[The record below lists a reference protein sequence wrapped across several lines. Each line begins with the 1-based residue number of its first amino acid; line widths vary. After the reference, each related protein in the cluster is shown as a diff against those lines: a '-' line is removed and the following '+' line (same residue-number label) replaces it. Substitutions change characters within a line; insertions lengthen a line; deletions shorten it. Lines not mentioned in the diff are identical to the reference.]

1 MNLKSNFVFLF
12 ICLAIFIS
20 CGDASK
26 NETELVT
33 KSVSEVTPLNYA
45 EGFRIKNF
53 DSYKQI
59 EVLNKGVVVNTYIL
73 YNEKSSKP
81 SISIKN
87 AVYVKTPVKNVAAMS
102 SLYVGFL
109 ERLNLTSSIKAVDN
123 VDYISNQKII
133 DGVAAKTISQLAI
146 AGNINE
152 ELTIALHPDLIIN
165 YGSGTSQSDK
175 NEKLANAGIPMVYC
189 LDHLETNPLGRAEWI
204 KLIACFYEKEKE
216 ADSLFTLTATNY
228 LALKNEAGQAK
239 EKPSVLTELKL
250 NDAWYVP
257 GGKSFMATLINDAN
271 GVYCWANDTTVG
283 SLPLSFEQ
291 VYEKAS
297 GADYWLNVLFCKSLN
312 DIKKLDNRYTN
323 FKAFKNK
330 QVFNNDLIVTPQG
343 GNAYWETG
351 LIEPDKILNDMIK
364 ILHPELL
371 KEKSFNYYHQL
382 N

>member
-1 MNLKSNFVFLF
+1 MTLKSNFIFLF
-12 ICLAIFIS
+12 ACLAIFVS
-20 CGDASK
+20 CSDAGK
-26 NETELVT
+26 IETELVT
-33 KSVSEVTPLNYA
+33 KSVSIDAPLNYA

-53 DSYKQI
+53 EGYKQI
-59 EVLNKGVVVNTYIL
+59 EVLNKGVLVNNYIL
-73 YNEKSSKP
+73 YNEKLGKP
-81 SISIKN
+81 QIKLAK

-123 VDYISNQKII
+123 VDYISNKKVI
-133 DGVAAKTISQLAI
+133 DGVAAKTITQLAI

-175 NEKLANAGIPMVYC
+175 QEKLANAGIPIVYC
-189 LDHLETNPLGRAEWI
+189 LDHLETSPLGRAEWI
-204 KLIACFYEKEKE
+204 KFIACFYEKEKE
-216 ADSLFTLTATNY
+216 ADSLFALTEQNY
-228 LALKNEAGQAK
+228 LALKDQAGQAK

-257 GGKSFMATLINDAN
+257 GGKSFMASLINDAN

-330 QVFNNDLIVTPQG
+330 RVFNNDLLVTPKG

-351 LIEPDKILNDMIK
+351 LIEPNKILNDMIK

-371 KEKSFNYYHQL
+371 KEKAFNYYHQL

>member
-1 MNLKSNFVFLF
+1 MAKSNFIFLF
-12 ICLAIFIS
+12 VCLAIFIS
-20 CGDASK
+20 CGDAAKKKDEAK
-26 NETELVT
+26 NELVAIET
-33 KSVSEVTPLNYA
+33 SLAYA
-45 EGFRIKNF
+45 QGFKIKNF
-53 DSYKQI
+53 GTYKQI
-59 EVLNKGVVVNTYIL
+59 EILNKGVLVNKYIL
-73 YNEKSSKP
+73 YNENATKPAIDSK
-81 SISIKN
+81 I
-87 AVYVKTPVKNVAAMS
+87 AQFVKTPVKNVAAMS

-109 ERLNLTSSIKAVDN
+109 ERLGLTSSIKAVDN
-123 VDYISNQKII
+123 VDYISNKKVIG
-133 DGVAAKTISQLAI
+133 GVASKTITQLAI
-146 AGNINE
+146 TGNINE
-152 ELTIALHPDLIIN
+152 ELAIALHPDLIIN

-175 NEKLANAGIPMVYC
+175 HKKLVNAGIPTVYC

-216 ADSLFTLTATNY
+216 ADSLFAITKKSY
-228 LALKNEAGQAK
+228 LALKEAAGQAK

-257 GGKSFMATLINDAN
+257 GGKSFMATLIDDAN
-271 GVYCWANDTTVG
+271 ASYCWANDTAVG

-330 QVFNNDLIVTPQG
+330 QVYNNDLLVTAKG

-371 KEKSFNYYHQL
+371 KDKPFNYYRQL

>member
-1 MNLKSNFVFLF
+1 MNLKSNFFIFLATC
-12 ICLAIFIS
+12 ILLVS
-20 CGDASK
+20 CGDEEKIEKVYDAEPEPIFIPQS
-26 NETELVT
+26 
-33 KSVSEVTPLNYA
+33 YA
-45 EGFRIKNF
+45 EGFRIVDFFTHKEI
-53 DSYKQI
+53 DVY
-59 EVLNKGVVVNTYIL
+59 NKGLLVNTYIL
-73 YNEKSSKP
+73 YNEKATKP
-81 SISIKN
+81 DVSIKN
-87 AVYVKTPVKNVAAMS
+87 AVYVKTPVRNVAAMS

-109 ERLNLTSSIKAVDN
+109 ERLSLTSSIKAVDN
-123 VDYISNQKII
+123 VDYISNKKVI

-152 ELTIALHPDLIIN
+152 ELSIALHPDLIIN
-165 YGSGTSQSDK
+165 YGSGRLQSDK
-175 NEKLANAGIPMVYC
+175 QEKLANAGIPMVYC

-204 KLIACFYEKEKE
+204 KFIAYFYEKEKL
-216 ADSLFTLTATNY
+216 ADSLFKITEQNY
-228 LALKNEAGQAK
+228 LALKDQAGQAK

-250 NDAWYVP
+250 SDAWYVP

-271 GVYCWANDTTVG
+271 AQYCWANDTTIG

-330 QVFNNDLIVTPQG
+330 QVFNNDLLVTPQG

-351 LIEPDKILNDMIK
+351 LIEPDKILNDRVK

-371 KEKSFNYYHQL
+371 KEKPFNYYRQL

>member
-1 MNLKSNFVFLF
+1 
-12 ICLAIFIS
+12 
-20 CGDASK
+20 
-26 NETELVT
+26 
-33 KSVSEVTPLNYA
+33 
-45 EGFRIKNF
+45 
-53 DSYKQI
+53 
-59 EVLNKGVVVNTYIL
+59 
-73 YNEKSSKP
+73 
-81 SISIKN
+81 
-87 AVYVKTPVKNVAAMS
+87 
-102 SLYVGFL
+102 
-109 ERLNLTSSIKAVDN
+109 
-123 VDYISNQKII
+123 
-133 DGVAAKTISQLAI
+133 
-146 AGNINE
+146 
-152 ELTIALHPDLIIN
+152 
-165 YGSGTSQSDK
+165 
-175 NEKLANAGIPMVYC
+175 
-189 LDHLETNPLGRAEWI
+189 
-204 KLIACFYEKEKE
+204 
-216 ADSLFTLTATNY
+216 
-228 LALKNEAGQAK
+228 
-239 EKPSVLTELKL
+239 VLTELKL

-371 KEKSFNYYHQL
+371 KEKAFNYYRQL

>member
-1 MNLKSNFVFLF
+1 MAKSNFIFLF
-12 ICLAIFIS
+12 VCLAIFIS
-20 CGDASK
+20 CGDAAKKKDEAK
-26 NETELVT
+26 NELVAIET
-33 KSVSEVTPLNYA
+33 SLAYA
-45 EGFRIKNF
+45 QGFKIKNF
-53 DSYKQI
+53 GTYKQI
-59 EVLNKGVVVNTYIL
+59 EILNKGVLVNKYIL
-73 YNEKSSKP
+73 YNENEAKPAIDSK
-81 SISIKN
+81 I
-87 AVYVKTPVKNVAAMS
+87 AQFVKTPVKNVAAMS

-109 ERLNLTSSIKAVDN
+109 ERLGLTSSIKAVDN
-123 VDYISNQKII
+123 IDYISNQKMI

-146 AGNINE
+146 TGNINE
-152 ELTIALHPDLIIN
+152 ELAIALHPDLIIN

-175 NEKLANAGIPMVYC
+175 HKKLVNAGIPTVYC

-204 KLIACFYEKEKE
+204 KLIACFYEKEKD
-216 ADSLFTLTATNY
+216 ADSVFALTEKGY
-228 LALKNEAGQAK
+228 LALKEAARQAK

-257 GGKSFMATLINDAN
+257 GGKSFMATLIDDAN
-271 GVYCWANDTTVG
+271 ANYCWANDTAVG

-330 QVFNNDLIVTPQG
+330 QVYNNDLLVTPKG

-371 KEKSFNYYHQL
+371 KDKPFNYYRQL

>member
-1 MNLKSNFVFLF
+1 MNLKSNFLVFLAAC
-12 ICLAIFIS
+12 ILLVS
-20 CGDASK
+20 CGEEKK
-26 NETELVT
+26 NEKVFD
-33 KSVSEVTPLNYA
+33 SEIDAVFIPQNYA
-45 EGFRIKNF
+45 EGFRVVDFFK
-53 DSYKQI
+53 YKQI
-59 EVLNKGVVVNTYIL
+59 DVYNKGLLVNTYVL
-73 YNEKSSKP
+73 YNEKAAKP
-81 SISIKN
+81 DVSIKN

-123 VDYISNQKII
+123 VDYISNKKVI
-133 DGVAAKTISQLAI
+133 DGVAAKTITQLAI
-146 AGNINE
+146 TGNINE
-152 ELTIALHPDLIIN
+152 ELAIALHPDLIIN

-175 NEKLANAGIPMVYC
+175 QEKLANAGIPMVHC

-204 KLIACFYEKEKE
+204 KFIACFYEKEKL
-216 ADSLFTLTATNY
+216 ADSLFTLTEQNY
-228 LALKNEAGQAK
+228 LALKDQAGQAK

-271 GVYCWANDTTVG
+271 AQYCWANDTTIG

-330 QVFNNDLIVTPQG
+330 QVFNNDLLVTPQG

-351 LIEPDKILNDMIK
+351 LIEPDKILSDMIK

-371 KEKSFNYYHQL
+371 KEKAFNYYHQL

>member
-1 MNLKSNFVFLF
+1 MVKSNFIFLF
-12 ICLAIFIS
+12 VCLAIFIS
-20 CGDASK
+20 CGDAAKKKDEAK
-26 NETELVT
+26 NELVAMET
-33 KSVSEVTPLNYA
+33 SLAYA
-45 EGFRIKNF
+45 QGFKIKNF
-53 DSYKQI
+53 GTYKQI
-59 EVLNKGVVVNTYIL
+59 EILNKGVLVNKYIL
-73 YNEKSSKP
+73 YNENATKPAIDSK
-81 SISIKN
+81 I
-87 AVYVKTPVKNVAAMS
+87 AQFVKTPVKNVAAMS

-109 ERLNLTSSIKAVDN
+109 ERLGLTSSIKAVDN
-123 VDYISNQKII
+123 IDYISNQKMI
-133 DGVAAKTISQLAI
+133 DGVAAKKISQLAI
-146 AGNINE
+146 TGNINE
-152 ELTIALHPDLIIN
+152 ELAIALHPDLIIN

-175 NEKLANAGIPMVYC
+175 HKKLVNAGIPTVYC

-204 KLIACFYEKEKE
+204 KLIACFYEKEKD
-216 ADSLFTLTATNY
+216 ADSLFALTEKSY
-228 LALKNEAGQAK
+228 LALKEAAGQAK

-257 GGKSFMATLINDAN
+257 GGKSFMATLIDDAN
-271 GVYCWANDTTVG
+271 ASYCWANDTAVG

-330 QVFNNDLIVTPQG
+330 QVYNNDLLVTPKG

-371 KEKSFNYYHQL
+371 KNKPFNYYRQL